1 MSTYVLVHG
10 AWGGSYGWTKF
21 ANLLRSD
28 GHEVFTPSLTG
39 QGERNHLGG
48 PDVSLSTHITDV
60 ENLIKY
66 EDLTDFVLV
75 GHSYGGMVVTGVADR
90 LYDEITDLVFVDA
103 FLPNDGE
110 SCFDLGGAGGPER
123 ARIEDGWKVMPMGP
137 ASTGAESPEVAA
149 RLRKLSPQPIE
160 TLREKVRL
168 STPLEQR
175 AFSLTYVK
183 AAGDASTGGRA
194 TGAFWDA
201 ATRTKADPRWRYFEL
216 PCGHGVHAEMPNEL
230 KAILDEVTAR

>member
-28 GHEVFTPSLTG
+28 GHDVFTPSLTG

-48 PDVSLSTHITDV
+48 PNVSLTTHITDV

-66 EDLTDFVLV
+66 EDLTNFVLV
-75 GHSYGGMVVTGVADR
+75 GHSYGGMVVTGVADH
-90 LYDEITDLVFVDA
+90 LYDQITDLVYLDA

-110 SCFDLGGAGGPER
+110 SCFDLGGAGGVER

-137 ASTGAESPEVAA
+137 QPTGAESPEIAA

-160 TLREKVRL
+160 TLQEKVRL
-168 STPLEQR
+168 SKPLEER
-175 AFSLTYVK
+175 AFTLTYVK
-183 AAGDASTGGRA
+183 AAVDTFPERPHERILGRRSSHKGRPA
-194 TGAFWDA
+194 LALLRTALRPRHPRRNAQRA
-201 ATRTKADPRWRYFEL
+201 AGYPL
-216 PCGHGVHAEMPNEL
+216 
-230 KAILDEVTAR
+230 